1 VDQYETISNDGALR
15 RGGLAL
21 AGSSAVA
28 QITNAPV
35 GTMAKPDQN
44 FMNEAADQI
53 FHRPGPP

>member
-1 VDQYETISNDGALR
+1 MKQYRMMALSALA
-15 RGGLAL
+15 GLAL